1 MNENPK
7 LKKNILQEV
16 LLEIR
21 YNSKKDY
28 FILFSEIYGKLKQ
41 NYSIF
46 EKTDVPDF
54 PNQPLNFPKFIK
66 FRIKTND
73 EKKLFQIGDGILAIN
88 NLNYQS
94 FKLFLSDILE
104 ILEIH
109 KKNSDIESLDFI
121 LLRYINKI
129 TLDRPFEKIFKVGLE
144 LPKSIENKKV
154 GFNYI
159 VNLKYLEDFIKIN
172 LYSQPTSEEIIWLDL
187 SFYND
192 TQKISYNIKEV
203 NNWIEEAHKN
213 IYIAFKDCITTEY
226 YNYLYKGE

>member
-16 LLEIR
+16 VLEIR

-28 FILFSEIYGKLKQ
+28 FILFSEIYEKLKQ

-54 PNQPLNFPKFIK
+54 PKQPLNFPKFIK
-66 FRIKTND
+66 FRIKTSD

-88 NLNYQS
+88 NLDYQG

-109 KKNSDIESLDFI
+109 KKNSDITSLDFI

-129 TLDRPFEKIFKVGLE
+129 TVDRSFEKIFKLGLK
-144 LPKSIENKKV
+144 LPKTIENKKV

-159 VNLKYLEDFIKIN
+159 VNLKYLENFTKIN
-172 LYSQPTSEEIIWLDL
+172 LYSQPTNEELIWLDL

-213 IYIAFKDCITTEY
+213 IYIAFKDCITSEY